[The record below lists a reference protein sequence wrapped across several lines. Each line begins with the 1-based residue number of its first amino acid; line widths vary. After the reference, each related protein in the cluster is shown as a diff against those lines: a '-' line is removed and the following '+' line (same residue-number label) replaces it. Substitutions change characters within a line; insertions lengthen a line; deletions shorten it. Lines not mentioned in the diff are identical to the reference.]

1 MRKRWEVLR
10 EGKKERVKGGEKGM
24 AKGGKRG
31 ALNGDGWRK
40 AGGILLG

>member
-1 MRKRWEVLR
+1 MGKRSEVLR

-24 AKGGKRG
+24 VKGGKRG

-40 AGGILLG
+40 AGGIMLG